1 MDKGLTER
9 MELPGELFE
18 AVGPYLA
25 RQRWYAGE
33 GPPVSMNVVEA
44 RVLAELRLKALITS
58 SSLRRGRSL
67 ATACEATR
75 KLS

>member
-9 MELPGELFE
+9 VELPGELVE

-33 GPPVSMNVVEA
+33 GPPLSMQ
-44 RVLAELRLKALITS
+44 
-58 SSLRRGRSL
+58 RGRGRR
-67 ATACEATR
+67 AGRAEGRPQPAAVGR
-75 KLS
+75 GRG

>member
-1 MDKGLTER
+1 
-9 MELPGELFE
+9 
-18 AVGPYLA
+18 
-25 RQRWYAGE
+25 
-33 GPPVSMNVVEA
+33 MNVVEA
-44 RVLAELRLKALITS
+44 RVLAELKDGPSRLLWPLSRLKALITS